1 MPFVSGTRLTLLQ
14 AAKHKQIGL
23 RCLMAMDSVS
33 LLAWVKTKGV
43 SQLIMC
49 MIKPVASLAEL
60 LLQCMDVRRPLV
72 LSRQEEMRL
81 DLVDLFGSHF
91 EQKA

>member
-1 MPFVSGTRLTLLQ
+1 
-14 AAKHKQIGL
+14 
-23 RCLMAMDSVS
+23 MAMDSVS

-60 LLQCMDVRRPLV
+60 LLQYMDVQRPLV
-72 LSRQEEMRL
+72 LSRQEKTRL
-81 DLVDLFGSHF
+81 DVADLFGSYF